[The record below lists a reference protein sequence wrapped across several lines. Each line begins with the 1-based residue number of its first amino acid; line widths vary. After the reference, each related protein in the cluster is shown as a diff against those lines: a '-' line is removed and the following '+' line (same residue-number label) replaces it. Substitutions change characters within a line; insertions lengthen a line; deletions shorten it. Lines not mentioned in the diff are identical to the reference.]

1 MIGRSHGIIPRFN
14 PKSCHL
20 KKYLQVFSIISLLC
34 LLTIN
39 RFNPI
44 AYGESAGAY
53 LFMTPPMYI
62 AKEVGELFN
71 VAVNISNV
79 ADLRR
84 VGFTVTYNASL
95 LDIAQVVQGAFFPT
109 PPKSHFG
116 FEKNQSAGFVRVNMS
131 LVDSETPRSGNGTL
145 AWISFEVVQAPKS
158 CMSSPLELDQTLLLN
173 SASTPIV
180 HDSIGAV
187 YFWRSM
193 EPDPPAEGRLLD
205 IYTQKGGGGP
215 DQSGG
220 EFEICEMVYLTCRVS
235 YNDDP
240 VQLKLVGFEVL
251 NPLNVSVVIRTAITD
266 QYGFAEIAFRIPG
279 ILTSFGTWRAIS
291 LVSIAEETAWDTISF
306 QVYPIIPV
314 GGYSF
319 STEGHATEKPLTVCI
334 FLSAILTAVF
344 AAIKRKTPKKSG
356 RHSCV

>member
-1 MIGRSHGIIPRFN
+1 
-14 PKSCHL
+14 
-20 KKYLQVFSIISLLC
+20 
-34 LLTIN
+34 
-39 RFNPI
+39 
-44 AYGESAGAY
+44 
-53 LFMTPPMYI
+53 
-62 AKEVGELFN
+62 
-71 VAVNISNV
+71 
-79 ADLRR
+79 
-84 VGFTVTYNASL
+84 
-95 LDIAQVVQGAFFPT
+95 
-109 PPKSHFG
+109 
-116 FEKNQSAGFVRVNMS
+116 
-131 LVDSETPRSGNGTL
+131 
-145 AWISFEVVQAPKS
+145 
-158 CMSSPLELDQTLLLN
+158 
-173 SASTPIV
+173 
-180 HDSIGAV
+180 
-187 YFWRSM
+187 M